1 MPSQTEKNVSR
12 TIYLVVVTI
21 AMLILVLPFA
31 LPVILAG
38 SIALAL
44 YPLLAM
50 LERKGMGRKKA
61 AALLTIFFAI
71 VISIPV
77 FYFVVKGVETVT
89 VHLEEISIAEIK
101 KEGVS
106 SFVTGMRNDLVQM
119 IHRLGAKSGA
129 GSFLTHQKINSYLTT
144 GSTYLLNFFQS
155 FLALLPLM
163 FLYLLITI
171 LCVYSFLK
179 NSRNVRCTFQKIFGF
194 TEEKMDDLVK
204 IFINNSRQVYISN
217 IATGGIQSL
226 IVATAAAILGIGQFF
241 LVFFVTLVLSF
252 IPVIG
257 AAPVAFICGAIA
269 FVQGNTTHAIIM
281 VVVGCFTGVVDNFLR
296 PWLAAFGESRI
307 PPIAAFVCVLG
318 GALLLGFPGLFLGL
332 LLGSV
337 AFDTL
342 PFFWKELGKS
352 SDSQIPL

>member
-21 AMLILVLPFA
+21 AMVILVLPFA

-44 YPLLAM
+44 FPLLLM
-50 LERKGMGRKKA
+50 LENKGLGRKKA
-61 AALLTIFFAI
+61 AALLTVFFAI

-77 FYFVVKGVETVT
+77 FYFVIQGVQTVT
-89 VHLEEISIAEIK
+89 AELEQISIADIK

-106 SFVTGMRNDLVQM
+106 SFVAGMRSDLVES
-119 IHRLGAKSGA
+119 IHKLANKFNA
-129 GSFLTHQKINSYLTT
+129 GNFLTHQKINTYLTT
-144 GSTYLLNFFQS
+144 ASTFLLNFFQS

-179 NSRNVRCTFQKIFGF
+179 NARNVRCTFQKIFGF

-226 IVATAAAILGIGQFF
+226 LIASAAAILGIGQFF
-241 LVFFVTLVLSF
+241 LIFFITLVLSF

-257 AAPVAFICGAIA
+257 AAPVGFACGAIA
-269 FVQGNTTHAIIM
+269 FVQGDTTAAIIM

-296 PWLAAFGESRI
+296 PWLATFGESRI